1 LMNMYTNM
9 CGADVFFVFR
19 RLTTVHSCETRRD
32 PMRLSSERTEKE
44 EGIDIHV
51 DQRWNNSKTKRRI
64 AAIEN
69 YVRETL
75 AAEGQTRRWFGYAV
89 LV

>member
-1 LMNMYTNM
+1 MYTNM
-9 CGADVFFVFR
+9 FGVDVFFDFR
-19 RLTTVHSCETRRD
+19 KLTTVHPCETRRD
-32 PMRLSSERTEKE
+32 PMSLSSERTEKE

-51 DQRWNNSKTKRRI
+51 DQRWKNSRTRRRI

-69 YVRETL
+69 HVRETM
-75 AAEGQTRRWFGYAV
+75 AAEEQTRRWFGYAV

>member
-1 LMNMYTNM
+1 
-9 CGADVFFVFR
+9 
-19 RLTTVHSCETRRD
+19 
-32 PMRLSSERTEKE
+32 MRLSSERTEKE
-44 EGIDIHV
+44 EGTDIHV
-51 DQRWNNSKTKRRI
+51 DGKTQGRGGGF

-69 YVRETL
+69 HVRETL